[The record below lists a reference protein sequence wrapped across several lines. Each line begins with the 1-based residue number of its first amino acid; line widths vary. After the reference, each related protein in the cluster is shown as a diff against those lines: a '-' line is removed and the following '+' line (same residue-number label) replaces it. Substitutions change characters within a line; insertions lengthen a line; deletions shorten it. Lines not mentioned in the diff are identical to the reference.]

1 MLAVVKDRGA
11 SSRPFDKLEN
21 VLNRFLTHRFHSLEI
36 QFVFP
41 FLLREL
47 IAGTLTLPWV
57 QHVSQEQQVWENRRQ
72 QQPQQH
78 SAEVHCTI
86 PSAPFC
92 SGSSTIH
99 WHRLRQQGV
108 QQQPTSPPPKNRY
121 VAPKQST
128 VILQGIILCSVCIL
142 LCQSKSLATAWSQ
155 HAFRGVCGPHSAPCL
170 NCKVRVTG
178 SAQCVERHT
187 MLGLWFSQVL
197 LA

>member
-1 MLAVVKDRGA
+1 MKDRGA

-47 IAGTLTLPWV
+47 IAGTVPWV
-57 QHVSQEQQVWENRRQ
+57 QHVWQEQQVWETDASSSPSSTQ
-72 QQPQQH
+72 QRLD
-78 SAEVHCTI
+78 CMI

-128 VILQGIILCSVCIL
+128 VTWHRTMQCLHLALPVNESDNSVLTSQHIR
-142 LCQSKSLATAWSQ
+142 WSQ
-155 HAFRGVCGPHSAPCL
+155 HAFRGVRGPHSVPCL

-178 SAQCVERHT
+178 MC
-187 MLGLWFSQVL
+187 
-197 LA
+197 